1 MLARWQRNEIARV
14 QSELQEQRTLGDVLA
29 WLRGQTPRSV
39 AGILTQDEYTHDVV
53 STQSRCL
60 STTWIMAKP
69 MLHDPTVRKAIEA
82 RLNTIRADSLRQWG
96 DMSVDQ
102 MLWHVNQFLSASI
115 GEGTLETQKSPIPAP
130 IMKFLVLY
138 MPWPK
143 SAPTNKSA
151 VAKGQ
156 YDLEA
161 ERARC
166 KELIATFVSRP
177 VDGEWPVDP
186 SFGRVSGKFASRL
199 QAKHLD
205 HHLRQ
210 FNA

>member
-1 MLARWQRNEIARV
+1 M
-14 QSELQEQRTLGDVLA
+14 
-29 WLRGQTPRSV
+29 
-39 AGILTQDEYTHDVV
+39 
-53 STQSRCL
+53 
-60 STTWIMAKP
+60 P
-69 MLHDPTVRKAIEA
+69 MLHDPTVRRSIEA
-82 RLNTIRADSLRQWG
+82 RLDTIRADSPRRWG
-96 DMSVDQ
+96 SMTVDQ
-102 MLWHVNQFLSASI
+102 MLWHVNQFLSASL

-130 IMKFLVLY
+130 IMKFFLLY

-151 VAKGQ
+151 VAKGT

-166 KELIATFVSRP
+166 KQLIAKFVSRP
-177 VDGEWPVDP
+177 VDGQWPADP
-186 SFGRVSGKFASRL
+186 SFGPVSGRFASRL

-205 HHLRQ
+205 HHFRQ